1 MQMTKEYEIEQITV
15 AVEYYQD
22 ILSEIFRESR
32 SRSWPTGSW
41 PTGSWPTEESIAG
54 SIDELSTRLGELRRE
69 ET

>member
-15 AVEYYQD
+15 AVEYCQD

-32 SRSWPTGSW
+32 SRWPTG
-41 PTGSWPTEESIAG
+41 ESIAG